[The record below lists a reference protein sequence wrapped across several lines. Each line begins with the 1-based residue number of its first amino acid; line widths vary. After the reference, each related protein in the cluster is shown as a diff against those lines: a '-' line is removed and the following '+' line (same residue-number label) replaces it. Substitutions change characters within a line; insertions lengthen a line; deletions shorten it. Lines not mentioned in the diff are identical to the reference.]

1 MLARNNLKKWQWL
14 YLCHGGLDEHFFSPL
29 CFVKCFFS
37 NMIWETIIGDV
48 DMFLWTKDFKKCFY
62 LLLELLTISLELL
75 QLFVEVV
82 IQGHFDCFVTM
93 LIGDD
98 LKNNESIFDMANCIK
113 NFFHPWVLLNFFC
126 NIIKRSL

>member
-1 MLARNNLKKWQWL
+1 
-14 YLCHGGLDEHFFSPL
+14 
-29 CFVKCFFS
+29 
-37 NMIWETIIGDV
+37 
-48 DMFLWTKDFKKCFY
+48 
-62 LLLELLTISLELL
+62 
-75 QLFVEVV
+75 
-82 IQGHFDCFVTM
+82 M